1 MIIISLIPSQNFNK
15 FILFM
20 VKYWWSWFALLTL
33 IMLLGKFQNYLKNV
47 WNSFFLFWSLAKQYF
62 WYVLFL
68 LLIDVNIPSVNHG
81 LRFTLHSFK
90 DIFFNGGSLSMIDLM
105 VLKKD
110 SNDLPKSPLSKSTT
124 LYQLVFCKSFYNLF

>member
-1 MIIISLIPSQNFNK
+1 MCETHF
-15 FILFM
+15 FYFD
-20 VKYWWSWFALLTL
+20 LLP
-33 IMLLGKFQNYLKNV
+33 
-47 WNSFFLFWSLAKQYF
+47 NSIFGMCCFYYF
-62 WYVLFL
+62 
-68 LLIDVNIPSVNHG
+68 IDVNIPSVNHG

-110 SNDLPKSPLSKSTT
+110 SNDLPKSSLSKSTT